1 MKPTHNLTLSGSDAK
16 VTAILGGVVLLVL
29 ALGWLWFWLV
39 RNEGDLKKRWHMFLH
54 HPRMTEFLRRFAPQ
68 IRFLQ
73 ERLSPEGYLGL
84 HLTVGALIILAAGW
98 SFGGVVEDL
107 LTGDPLISIDVLVA
121 AWFHECATPRVTN
134 VAILITSL
142 GSPPFLG
149 GASLATAL
157 FLAWRRWWH
166 RLLALGLTMGGGT
179 LLIIL
184 LKTIFHRPRPI
195 FENPLVS
202 LASYSF
208 PSGHTMGSTLLAG
221 SLAFILATSL
231 KAWRWRVLSIFS
243 AFLFVLLIA
252 LTRIYLGAH
261 YLSDVLGAM
270 AAGLL
275 WLALC
280 LTAVETYRRRPIKQQ
295 TV

>member
-1 MKPTHNLTLSGSDAK
+1 M
-16 VTAILGGVVLLVL
+16 
-29 ALGWLWFWLV
+29 
-39 RNEGDLKKRWHMFLH
+39 
-54 HPRMTEFLRRFAPQ
+54 
-68 IRFLQ
+68 
-73 ERLSPEGYLGL
+73 
-84 HLTVGALIILAAGW
+84 
-98 SFGGVVEDL
+98 VEDL

-134 VAILITSL
+134 VAILITSI